1 MKLTREYLEKLGL
14 EKDVIDKIMA
24 EHGKGIEKV
33 KDTLSTKETELADT
47 KKLLEDANK
56 EIEGFKELDI
66 DEIQKKADKYK
77 EDYERIERETKEKIA
92 ELEYENTLT
101 EYLNN
106 FNFTNDRIKNS
117 IKQDMKKKEFK
128 IEEGKLLGADDYIK
142 LLQENEPE
150 SFKVAENEDD
160 DKPNFTRPGGG
171 GKPTEMTKE
180 EFNKLSYVERN
191 EIFNTNKSLYDKL
204 TK

>member
-1 MKLTREYLEKLGL
+1 MKREFLEGLGL

-117 IKQDMKKKEFK
+117 IKQDMKSKEFK
-128 IEEGKLLGADDYIK
+128 LEDGKFLGADDYIK

-150 SFKVAENEDD
+150 SFKVAE
-160 DKPNFTRPGGG
+160 DKEEKPLFTRPTD
-171 GKPTEMTKE
+171 KSATSKRMTKE
-180 EFNKLSYVERN
+180 EFLELSYVERDN
-191 EIFNTNKSLYDKL
+191 IYRTNPSLYKEING
-204 TK
+204 